1 MPKAGN
7 APSCDCNLKGKD
19 RCSYFLFPE
28 LKEIPTGN
36 EISYQYLCSAPS
48 LVPRG
53 TACGIIKADNQ
64 WQ

>member
-7 APSCDCNLKGKD
+7 APSCDCNFKGKD
-19 RCSYFLFPE
+19 RCSCFLFPE
-28 LKEIPTGN
+28 LKEIPTGD

-48 LVPRG
+48 LVLCG
-53 TACGIIKADNQ
+53 TAWGIIKADSQ